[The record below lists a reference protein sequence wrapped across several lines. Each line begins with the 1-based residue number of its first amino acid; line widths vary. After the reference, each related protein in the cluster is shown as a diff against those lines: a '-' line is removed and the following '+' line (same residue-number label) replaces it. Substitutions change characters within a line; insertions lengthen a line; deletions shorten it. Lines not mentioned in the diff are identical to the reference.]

1 MIIPYALVG
10 MANAENAEIINMES
24 GTRNFRNELTIE

>member
-10 MANAENAEIINMES
+10 MSNAENAEIINMES
-24 GTRNFRNELTIE
+24 GTQELPE

>member
-10 MANAENAEIINMES
+10 TSNAENAEIINMEAAP
-24 GTRNFRNELTIE
+24 RNFRNEFTIE